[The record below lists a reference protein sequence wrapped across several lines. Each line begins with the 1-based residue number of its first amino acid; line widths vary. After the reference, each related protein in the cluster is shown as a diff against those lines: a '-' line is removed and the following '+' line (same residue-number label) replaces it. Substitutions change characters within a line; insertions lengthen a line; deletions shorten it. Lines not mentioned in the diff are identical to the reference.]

1 MGGVALN
8 GKEIRIIALLG
19 LDTVF
24 FLIEIIVGYSVHS
37 LALIADSFHML
48 NDIFSLII
56 ALWAVRVSKNA
67 KPDAIYT
74 YGWKR
79 AEILGALVNAVFLIA
94 LCVSILIE
102 AIQRFFEPQ
111 EIGNPKLILGVGTA
125 GLVSN
130 LIGLA
135 LFHGDGHG
143 HSHGHSHGGFSESA
157 SHGHGDIEQ
166 GLHDD
171 HHASGHGHSHD
182 EETAHQH
189 ADSGLTAATN
199 NNNDPSRSQSPSYQ
213 TRSETT
219 SITGS
224 ETIHELLPSTIVSKY
239 DNQIVSPILSPVDR
253 SHQRHGN
260 SKNLGTDN
268 ENAPLLAN
276 KQHGNTYSSGVNADQ
291 VTSKLNNENLHSSEN
306 KSDHG
311 HSHSHGSKTGK
322 AAKKQKSMNMHGV
335 WLHVLGDALGNVGVI
350 LSGLFIW
357 KTDYS
362 WRFYADPVVS
372 LVITVIIFGSAL
384 PLAMKASKILL
395 QATPSTVSAD
405 LVKEEILQIEG
416 VISVHDFHIWN
427 LTESFYIAS
436 LHVEIGKNPD
446 DFIKIAK
453 IIRNIFHRYGIHSA
467 TVQPEFVDEDISH
480 ENCLAFSRIAGGVA
494 SQQSLENLNTQYK
507 NGLAVNTNA
516 NGSNG
521 TTTSDVVAAT
531 NNKKKKTTE
540 YGNNTLDTHCLI
552 DEASNC
558 NASACLPK

>member
-19 LDTVF
+19 LDTIF

-56 ALWAVRVSKNA
+56 ALWAVRVSKNS

-130 LIGLA
+130 LIGLI
-135 LFHGDGHG
+135 LFHDEGHG
-143 HSHGHSHGGFSESA
+143 HSHGHSHGGFAEPANNSHG
-157 SHGHGDIEQ
+157 HGHGDIEQ
-166 GLHDD
+166 GLHD
-171 HHASGHGHSHD
+171 SGHGHSHN
-182 EETAHQH
+182 EETAHEQGG
-189 ADSGLTAATN
+189 SGFTAAN
-199 NNNDPSRSQSPSYQ
+199 KDGSRSQSPSFQ

-224 ETIHELLPSTIVSKY
+224 ETIHELLPSTVVSKFG
-239 DNQIVSPILSPVDR
+239 NHIVSPVLSPVDR

-260 SKNLGTDN
+260 NNNHMGIDN

-276 KQHGNTYSSGVNADQ
+276 QHGNTYSSGNNTDQ
-291 VTSKLNNENLHSSEN
+291 ATNNLNNLNLNNTEN

-311 HSHSHGSKTGK
+311 HSHSHGSTNDKP
-322 AAKKQKSMNMHGV
+322 AKKQKSMNMHGV

-357 KTDYS
+357 KTNYS

-405 LVKEEILQIEG
+405 LVKEEILNVEG

-467 TVQPEFVDEDISH
+467 TVQPEFVDGDISH

-494 SQQSLENLNTQYK
+494 SQQSLENLNTHYQNGVAK
-507 NGLAVNTNA
+507 NAA
-516 NGSNG
+516 NNS
-521 TTTSDVVAAT
+521 TSTSDVVAAT
-531 NNKKKKTTE
+531 NSKNMKKTTE
-540 YGNNTLDTHCLI
+540 YGSNTLDTHCLM
-552 DEASNC
+552 DEAANC